1 MSSQMLFSVV
11 RRHWFLLKSSR
22 ISVDSAYGFILP
34 LMRRLASTCMIQC
47 LENGI

>member
-1 MSSQMLFSVV
+1 MSSQMLFSFG
-11 RRHWFLLKSSR
+11 RALWFLLKSSR
-22 ISVDSAYGFILP
+22 ISVDSAYGCILP